1 VLETLGRASL
11 PVFCAHVLIVLL
23 VLAMI
28 GDRIGRTP
36 LWAETLLLISTLIGL
51 YAVALLS
58 NRLDRE
64 QRAERDRQPVSARTG
79 G

>member
-1 VLETLGRASL
+1 
-11 PVFCAHVLIVLL
+11 VFCAHIVVVLL
-23 VLAMI
+23 VLAII

-36 LWAETLLLISTLIGL
+36 LWAETLLLVSTLIGL
-51 YAVALLS
+51 YAVALVS

-64 QRAERDRQPVSARTG
+64 ERMKRSAQPVSARTG